1 MFSSAGRRVAYQPRF
16 MSDAAD
22 VDRTAARRHS
32 LGNSLLVNRG
42 DGAFRDESDRAGV
55 RMGRWAWGAQFVDIN
70 NDGYDDL
77 IVPNGFLT
85 NQHKD
90 DL

>member
-1 MFSSAGRRVAYQPRF
+1 MPAGCHSPEGESGAP
-16 MSDAAD
+16 DA
-22 VDRTAARRHS
+22 DRTAARRHS
-32 LGNSLLVNRG
+32 LGNSLLVNGG

-85 NQHKD
+85 NEHKD